1 LNPVAAKVDA
11 VTTTGAAGV
20 TATDSVTI
28 IGRVSENVV
37 E

>member
-11 VTTTGAAGV
+11 VTTTGATGV
-20 TATDSVTI
+20 TAGVSVTI
-28 IGRVSENVV
+28 IGSVCDVVV